1 MSSLGLAL
9 GLSTIPIVAISL
21 KKCVQVNFW
30 EKGGLPGR
38 EGGGLPRRREIYLG
52 EGGGSARRSNFF
64 LIFEL
69 KDVV

>member
-1 MSSLGLAL
+1 VSSLGLAL

-38 EGGGLPRRREIYLG
+38 EGGGYLG
-52 EGGGSARRSNFF
+52 EGKAT
-64 LIFEL
+64 
-69 KDVV
+69 